1 MKYIPRRLQAVI
13 EDALAEQSAV
23 GLLGPRQ
30 VGKTTLA
37 HRIAAGR
44 EAVYLDLENP
54 EDLALLAEPRA
65 LLATYADR
73 LVILDEVQRLPGLF
87 QTLRGLI
94 DQYRRDGRGTGC
106 FLLLGSSS
114 PDLLRQTSE
123 SLAGRIAY
131 RELGPLDVSEVG
143 REAVDR
149 LWLRGG
155 FPSAWLASSD
165 EASFDWRRDLVRTYL
180 ERDIP
185 VFDSRLPAETLRRL
199 WTMLAH
205 NQGAP
210 LNAAQLASSLAVH
223 VRTLNRYIDLL
234 VDLLLLRRL
243 PSWSGNVGKRLVR
256 SPRLYL
262 RDSGLV
268 HALLG
273 LRRLEDVLAH
283 PVAGGSWEGFVIEN
297 LLATAPDWVQPFFYR
312 TQAGAEVDLVLEF
325 DPANRWAI
333 EIKRSASRPT
343 PSKGFHTACDDL
355 QAQRRI
361 VVYGGTRAF
370 PQPNGVETLPL
381 DGLMDEL
388 SVSYNRSLSL

>member
-1 MKYIPRRLQAVI
+1 MEYVPRRLQADI
-13 EDALAEQSAV
+13 ESALAEQSAV
-23 GLLGPRQ
+23 GVLGPRQ

-37 HRIAAGR
+37 HRLVADR

-54 EDLALLAEPRA
+54 EDLALLSEPRA

-94 DQYRRDGRGTGC
+94 DQYRRAGRGVGC

-114 PDLLRQTSE
+114 PDLLRQSAE

-131 RELGPLDVSEVG
+131 RELGTLDLSETG
-143 REAVDR
+143 PESMDR

-155 FPSAWLASSD
+155 FPRAWLARSD
-165 EASFDWRRDLVRTYL
+165 AASFFWRRDLVRTYL

-205 NQGAP
+205 SQGAL
-210 LNAAQLASSLAVH
+210 LNTAQLASSLAIH

-234 VDLLLLRRL
+234 VDLLLVRRL
-243 PSWSGNVGKRLVR
+243 PPWSGNVGKRLVR
-256 SPRLYL
+256 SPRLYV
-262 RDSGLV
+262 RDSGIV

-283 PVAGGSWEGFVIEN
+283 PVAGGSWEGFVLEN
-297 LLATAPDWVQPFFYR
+297 LLAAAPAWAQPFFYR
-312 TQAGAEVDLVLEF
+312 TQAGAEVDVVLEF
-325 DPANRWAI
+325 DPSNRWAV

-343 PSKGFHTACDDL
+343 PSKGFHTACADL
-355 QAQRRI
+355 EVQRRL

-381 DGLMDEL
+381 ARLMEEL
-388 SVSYNRSLSL
+388 RANGQ

>member
-1 MKYIPRRLQAVI
+1 MKYVHRRLQAIV
-13 EDALAEQSAV
+13 ESALAEQSAV

-54 EDLALLAEPRA
+54 EDLALLSEPRA
-65 LLATYADR
+65 LLATYAGR

-94 DQYRRDGRGTGC
+94 DQYRRAGRGAGC

-114 PDLLRQTSE
+114 PDLLRQSAE

-131 RELGPLDVSEVG
+131 RELGLLDLGETGQDSM
-143 REAVDR
+143 DR

-155 FPSAWLASSD
+155 FPSAWLAGSD
-165 EASFDWRRDLVRTYL
+165 AASFDWRRDLVRTYL

-223 VRTLNRYIDLL
+223 TRTLNRYVDLL
-234 VDLLLLRRL
+234 VHLLLIRRL
-243 PSWSGNVGKRLVR
+243 PPWSGNVGKRLVR

-262 RDSGLV
+262 RDSGVV

-297 LLATAPDWVQPFFYR
+297 LLAAAPAWVQPFYYR
-312 TQAGAEVDLVLEF
+312 TQAGAEVDLILEF
-325 DPANRWAI
+325 DPGRRWAV
-333 EIKRSASRPT
+333 EIKRSVSRPE
-343 PSKGFHTACDDL
+343 PSRGFHIACADL
-355 QAQRRI
+355 GAQRRI
-361 VVYGGTRAF
+361 VVYGGTREF

-381 DGLMDEL
+381 VGLMEAL
-388 SVSYNRSLSL
+388 KGEGL

>member
-1 MKYIPRRLQAVI
+1 MKYIYRKLQAVI

-44 EAVYLDLENP
+44 ETVYLDLENP

-94 DQYRRDGRGTGC
+94 DQHRRNGRGAGC

-131 RELGPLDVSEVG
+131 RELGPLDISEVG
-143 REAVDR
+143 RDAVDR

-223 VRTLNRYIDLL
+223 VRTLNRYLNLL
-234 VDLLLLRRL
+234 VDLLLVRRL
-243 PSWSGNVGKRLVR
+243 PPWSGNVGKRLVR
-256 SPRLYL
+256 SPRLYV
-262 RDSGLV
+262 RDSGVV

-325 DPANRWAI
+325 DPANRWAV
-333 EIKRSASRPT
+333 EIKRLASRLT

-381 DGLMDEL
+381 AGLMEGL
-388 SVSYNRSLSL
+388 RKRGQ

>member
-1 MKYIPRRLQAVI
+1 MEYVPRRLQPAI
-13 EDALAEQSAV
+13 ESALAEQSAV

-44 EAVYLDLENP
+44 DAVYLDLENP
-54 EDLALLAEPRA
+54 EDLALLSEPRPV
-65 LLATYADR
+65 LAGYAGK

-94 DQYRRDGRGTGC
+94 DQYRRDGRGAGR

-114 PDLLRQTSE
+114 PDLLRQSAE

-131 RELGPLDVSEVG
+131 RELGPLDLGETG
-143 REAVDR
+143 QGEVDR

-155 FPSAWLASSD
+155 FPSAWLAGND
-165 EASFDWRRDLVRTYL
+165 AASFVWRRDLIRTYL

-210 LNAAQLASSLAVH
+210 LNATQLASSLAVH

-234 VDLLLLRRL
+234 VDLLLVRRL
-243 PSWSGNVGKRLVR
+243 PPWSGNVGKRLVR
-256 SPRLYL
+256 SPRLYV
-262 RDSGLV
+262 RDSGIV

-283 PVAGGSWEGFVIEN
+283 PVAGGSWEGFAVEN
-297 LLATAPDWVQPFFYR
+297 LLAAAPDWAQPFFYR

-325 DPANRWAI
+325 DPGRRWAV
-333 EIKRSASRPT
+333 EIKRSASRPA
-343 PSKGFHTACDDL
+343 PSRGFHTACADL
-355 QAQRRI
+355 EAQRRI

-381 DGLMDEL
+381 DGLMEQL
-388 SVSYNRSLSL
+388 RAEGR

>member
-1 MKYIPRRLQAVI
+1 MEYIPRRLQATI

-94 DQYRRDGRGTGC
+94 DQHRRDGRGSGC

-114 PDLLRQTSE
+114 PDLLRQTAE

-143 REAVDR
+143 RDTVDR

-210 LNAAQLASSLAVH
+210 LNAAQLASSLAIH

-234 VDLLLLRRL
+234 VDLLLVRRL
-243 PSWSGNVGKRLVR
+243 PPWSGNVGKRLVR

-262 RDSGLV
+262 RDSGIV

-297 LLATAPDWVQPFFYR
+297 LLAAAPDWVQPFFYR
-312 TQAGAEVDLVLEF
+312 TQAGAEVDLVLEL
-325 DPANRWAI
+325 DPGSRWAI
-333 EIKRSASRPT
+333 EVKRSASRPA

-370 PQPNGVETLPL
+370 PQPNGVDTLPL
-381 DGLMDEL
+381 DELMEQL
-388 SVSYNRSLSL
+388 RV

>member
-1 MKYIPRRLQAVI
+1 MKNIHRALQANI
-13 EDALAEQSAV
+13 ESALAEQSAV

-37 HRIAAGR
+37 HRIAEGR
-44 EAVYLDLENP
+44 QAVYLDLENP
-54 EDLALLAEPRA
+54 EDLALMNEPRP
-65 LLATYADR
+65 LLASYADR

-94 DQYRRDGRGTGC
+94 DQYRRDDRGAGR

-114 PDLLRQTSE
+114 PDLLRQSAE

-131 RELGPLDVSEVG
+131 RELGPL
-143 REAVDR
+143 AVTETGQQSVDQ

-155 FPSAWLASSD
+155 FPSAWLAGSD
-165 EASFDWRRDLVRTYL
+165 TASFAWRRDFARTYL

-185 VFDSRLPAETLRRL
+185 ALDSRLPGETLRRL

-210 LNAAQLASSLAVH
+210 LNAAQLASALTIH

-234 VDLLLLRRL
+234 ADLLLLRRL
-243 PSWSGNVGKRLVR
+243 PPWSGNVGKRLVR

-262 RDSGLV
+262 RDSGIV

-283 PVAGGSWEGFVIEN
+283 PVAGASWEGFVIEN
-297 LLATAPDWVQPFFYR
+297 LLAATPSWAQPFFYR

-325 DPANRWAI
+325 DPGRRWAI
-333 EIKRSASRPT
+333 EIKRSTSRPT
-343 PSKGFHTACDDL
+343 PSRGFYNGCADL
-355 QAQRRI
+355 KAQRRI
-361 VVYGGTRAF
+361 VVYGGSRAF
-370 PQPNGVETLPL
+370 PQPNGVETMPLAQFMKELQALEPLP
-381 DGLMDEL
+381 
-388 SVSYNRSLSL
+388 SS

>member
-131 RELGPLDVSEVG
+131 RELGPLDISEVG
-143 REAVDR
+143 RDAVDR

-185 VFDSRLPAETLRRL
+185 IFDSRLPAETLRRL

-234 VDLLLLRRL
+234 VDLLLVRRL
-243 PSWSGNVGKRLVR
+243 PPWSGNVGKRLVR

-262 RDSGLV
+262 RDSGIV

-297 LLATAPDWVQPFFYR
+297 LLAAAPAWAQPFFYR

-325 DPANRWAI
+325 DPDSRWAI
-333 EIKRSASRPT
+333 EIKRSVSRPA

>member
-1 MKYIPRRLQAVI
+1 MEYIPRRLQATI

-94 DQYRRDGRGTGC
+94 DQHRRDGRGSGC

-114 PDLLRQTSE
+114 PDLLRQTAE

-143 REAVDR
+143 RDTVDR

-210 LNAAQLASSLAVH
+210 LNAAQLASSLAIH

-234 VDLLLLRRL
+234 VDLLLVRRL
-243 PSWSGNVGKRLVR
+243 PPWSGNVGKRLVR

-262 RDSGLV
+262 RDSGIV
-268 HALLG
+268 HALFG

-283 PVAGGSWEGFVIEN
+283 PVAGGSWEGFVMEN
-297 LLATAPDWVQPFFYR
+297 LLTAAPAWAQPFFYR

-325 DPANRWAI
+325 DPGNRWAI
-333 EIKRSASRPT
+333 EIKRSTSRPA

-381 DGLMDEL
+381 DELMEQL
-388 SVSYNRSLSL
+388 RM

>member
-1 MKYIPRRLQAVI
+1 MKYVRRRLHAGL
-13 EDALAEQSAV
+13 ESALAEQSAV

-44 EAVYLDLENP
+44 DAVYLDLENP
-54 EDLALLAEPRA
+54 EDLALLSEPRA
-65 LLATYADR
+65 LLATYAGK

-94 DQYRRDGRGTGC
+94 DEYRGLGHGAGC

-114 PDLLRQTSE
+114 PDLLRQTAE

-131 RELGPLDVSEVG
+131 RELGPLDISEVG
-143 REAVDR
+143 RDAMDK

-155 FPSAWLASSD
+155 FPSAWLAGSD
-165 EASFDWRRDLVRTYL
+165 AASFVWRRDLIRTYL

-205 NQGAP
+205 SQGAP

-234 VDLLLLRRL
+234 ADLLLVRRL
-243 PSWSGNVGKRLVR
+243 PPWSGNVGKRLVR
-256 SPRLYL
+256 SPRLYV
-262 RDSGLV
+262 RDSGIV

-297 LLATAPDWVQPFFYR
+297 LLAVAPAWAQPFFFR
-312 TQAGAEVDLVLEF
+312 TQAGAEVDLLLEF
-325 DPANRWAI
+325 DPGSRWAV

-343 PSKGFHTACDDL
+343 PSKGFHTACADL
-355 QAQRRI
+355 EAERRI

-381 DGLMDEL
+381 EELMAQL
-388 SVSYNRSLSL
+388 TAKGQ

>member
-1 MKYIPRRLQAVI
+1 MKYVHRRLQAII
-13 EDALAEQSAV
+13 ESALAEQSAV

-54 EDLALLAEPRA
+54 EDLALLSEPRA
-65 LLATYADR
+65 LLATYAGR

-94 DQYRRDGRGTGC
+94 DQYRRAGRGAGC

-114 PDLLRQTSE
+114 PDLLRQSAE

-131 RELGPLDVSEVG
+131 RELGPLDLGETGQDSM
-143 REAVDR
+143 DR

-155 FPSAWLASSD
+155 FPSAWLAGSD
-165 EASFDWRRDLVRTYL
+165 AASFVWRRDLVRTYL

-223 VRTLNRYIDLL
+223 TRTLNRYVDLL
-234 VDLLLLRRL
+234 VDLLLVRRL
-243 PSWSGNVGKRLVR
+243 PPWSGNVGKRLVR

-262 RDSGLV
+262 RDSGIV

-283 PVAGGSWEGFVIEN
+283 PVAGGSWEGFVVEN
-297 LLATAPDWVQPFFYR
+297 LLAAAPAWVQPFYYR

-325 DPANRWAI
+325 DPGRRWAV
-333 EIKRSASRPT
+333 EIKRSVSRPT
-343 PSKGFHTACDDL
+343 PSRGFHIACADL
-355 QAQRRI
+355 GAQRRI
-361 VVYGGTRAF
+361 VVYGGTREF

-381 DGLMDEL
+381 VGLMEAL
-388 SVSYNRSLSL
+388 KGEGL

>member
-1 MKYIPRRLQAVI
+1 MKYVPRRLRSDIVS
-13 EDALAEQSAV
+13 ALAEQSAV

-44 EAVYLDLENP
+44 DAVYLDLENP
-54 EDLALLAEPRA
+54 EDLALLSEPRP
-65 LLATYADR
+65 LLAGYAGK

-94 DQYRRDGRGTGC
+94 DQYRRAGLGAGR

-114 PDLLRQTSE
+114 PDLLRQSAE

-131 RELGPLDVSEVG
+131 RELGPLDLGETG
-143 REAVDR
+143 QGQVDR

-155 FPSAWLASSD
+155 FPSAWLAGSD
-165 EASFDWRRDLVRTYL
+165 AASFVWRRVLIRTYL

-210 LNAAQLASSLAVH
+210 LNATQLASSLAVH

-234 VDLLLLRRL
+234 VDLLLVRRL
-243 PSWSGNVGKRLVR
+243 PPWSGNVGKRLVR

-262 RDSGLV
+262 RDSGIV

-283 PVAGGSWEGFVIEN
+283 PVAGGSWEGFAIEN
-297 LLATAPDWVQPFFYR
+297 LLAAAPDWVQPFFYR
-312 TQAGAEVDLVLEF
+312 TQGGAEVDLVLDF
-325 DPANRWAI
+325 DPGRRWAV
-333 EIKRSASRPT
+333 EIKRSASRPA
-343 PSKGFHTACDDL
+343 PSRGFHTACADIE
-355 QAQRRI
+355 AQRRI

-381 DGLMDEL
+381 DGLMEQL
-388 SVSYNRSLSL
+388 RAKGR

>member
-1 MKYIPRRLQAVI
+1 MEYVPRRLQADI
-13 EDALAEQSAV
+13 ESALAEQSAV

-37 HRIAAGR
+37 HRLAAYR

-54 EDLALLAEPRA
+54 EDLALLSEPRA
-65 LLATYADR
+65 VLATYADR

-94 DQYRRDGRGTGC
+94 DQYRRAGRGVGC

-114 PDLLRQTSE
+114 PDLLRQSAE

-131 RELGPLDVSEVG
+131 RELGTLDLSETG
-143 REAVDR
+143 PESMDR

-155 FPSAWLASSD
+155 FPRAWLAGSD
-165 EASFDWRRDLVRTYL
+165 AASFLWRRDLVRTYL

-205 NQGAP
+205 SQGAL
-210 LNAAQLASSLAVH
+210 LNTAQLASSLAIH

-234 VDLLLLRRL
+234 VDLLLVRRL
-243 PSWSGNVGKRLVR
+243 PPWSGNVGKRLVR
-256 SPRLYL
+256 SPRLYV
-262 RDSGLV
+262 RDSGIV

-283 PVAGGSWEGFVIEN
+283 PVAGGSWEGFVLEN
-297 LLATAPDWVQPFFYR
+297 LLAAAPAWAQPFFYR
-312 TQAGAEVDLVLEF
+312 TQAGAEVDVVLEF
-325 DPANRWAI
+325 DPGNRWAV

-343 PSKGFHTACDDL
+343 PSKGFHTACADL
-355 QAQRRI
+355 EVQRRF

-381 DGLMDEL
+381 ARLMEEL
-388 SVSYNRSLSL
+388 RANGR

>member
-1 MKYIPRRLQAVI
+1 MEYLPRRLQPAI
-13 EDALAEQSAV
+13 ESALAEQSAV

-44 EAVYLDLENP
+44 DAVYLDLENP
-54 EDLALLAEPRA
+54 EDLALLSEPRP
-65 LLATYADR
+65 LLAGYAGK

-87 QTLRGLI
+87 LTLRGLI
-94 DQYRRDGRGTGC
+94 DEYRRAGRGAGR

-114 PDLLRQTSE
+114 PDLLRQSAE

-131 RELGPLDVSEVG
+131 RELGPLNLGETG
-143 REAVDR
+143 QGQVDR

-155 FPSAWLASSD
+155 FPSAWLAGSD
-165 EASFDWRRDLVRTYL
+165 AASFVWRRDLIRTYL

-210 LNAAQLASSLAVH
+210 LNATQLASSLAVH
-223 VRTLNRYIDLL
+223 VRTLNRYTDLL
-234 VDLLLLRRL
+234 VNLLLVRRL
-243 PSWSGNVGKRLVR
+243 PPWSGNAGKRLVR

-262 RDSGLV
+262 RDSGIV

-283 PVAGGSWEGFVIEN
+283 PVAGGSWEGFAIEN
-297 LLATAPDWVQPFFYR
+297 LLAAAPNWVQPFFYR

-325 DPANRWAI
+325 DPGRRWAV
-333 EIKRSASRPT
+333 EIKRSASHPA
-343 PSKGFHTACDDL
+343 PSRGFHTACADID
-355 QAQRRI
+355 AQRRI
-361 VVYGGTRAF
+361 VAYGGTRAF

-381 DGLMDEL
+381 NGLMEQL
-388 SVSYNRSLSL
+388 RAEGR

>member
-1 MKYIPRRLQAVI
+1 MEYVPRRLQADI
-13 EDALAEQSAV
+13 ESALAEQSAV

-37 HRIAAGR
+37 HRLVADR

-54 EDLALLAEPRA
+54 EDLALLSEPRA

-94 DQYRRDGRGTGC
+94 DQYRRAGRGVGC

-114 PDLLRQTSE
+114 PDLLRQSAE

-131 RELGPLDVSEVG
+131 RELGTLDLSETG
-143 REAVDR
+143 PESMDR

-155 FPSAWLASSD
+155 FPRAWLAGSD
-165 EASFDWRRDLVRTYL
+165 AASFLWRRDLVRTYL

-205 NQGAP
+205 SQGAL
-210 LNAAQLASSLAVH
+210 LNAAQLASSLAIH

-234 VDLLLLRRL
+234 VDLLLVRRL
-243 PSWSGNVGKRLVR
+243 PPWSGNVGKRLVR
-256 SPRLYL
+256 SPRLYV
-262 RDSGLV
+262 RDSGIV

-283 PVAGGSWEGFVIEN
+283 PVAGGSWEGFVLEN
-297 LLATAPDWVQPFFYR
+297 LLAAAPAWAQPFFYR
-312 TQAGAEVDLVLEF
+312 TQAGAEVDVVLEF
-325 DPANRWAI
+325 DPGNRWAV

-343 PSKGFHTACDDL
+343 PSKGFHTACADL
-355 QAQRRI
+355 EVQRRL

-381 DGLMDEL
+381 ARLMEEL
-388 SVSYNRSLSL
+388 RANGR

>member
-1 MKYIPRRLQAVI
+1 MEYIPRRLQATI

-94 DQYRRDGRGTGC
+94 DQHRRDGRGSGC

-114 PDLLRQTSE
+114 PDLLRQTAE

-143 REAVDR
+143 RDTVDR

-210 LNAAQLASSLAVH
+210 LNAAQLASSLAIH

-234 VDLLLLRRL
+234 VDLLLVRRL
-243 PSWSGNVGKRLVR
+243 PPWSGNVGKRLVR

-262 RDSGLV
+262 RDSGIV

-283 PVAGGSWEGFVIEN
+283 PVAGGSWEGFVMEN
-297 LLATAPDWVQPFFYR
+297 LLTAAPAWAQPFFYR

-325 DPANRWAI
+325 DPGNRWAI
-333 EIKRSASRPT
+333 EIKRSTSRPA

-381 DGLMDEL
+381 DELMEQL
-388 SVSYNRSLSL
+388 RM

>member
-1 MKYIPRRLQAVI
+1 MMNISRRLHATV
-13 EDALAEQSAV
+13 EFALAEQPAV

-37 HRIAAGR
+37 HRVAAGR
-44 EAVYLDLENP
+44 DAVYLDLENP
-54 EDLALLAEPRA
+54 EDLTLLSEPRPLLAG
-65 LLATYADR
+65 YAGK

-94 DQYRRDGRGTGC
+94 DEYRRAGRGAGC

-114 PDLLRQTSE
+114 PDLLRQTAE

-131 RELGPLDVSEVG
+131 RELGPLDIEEIG
-143 REAVDR
+143 QDQADK

-155 FPSAWLASSD
+155 FPNAWLAGSD
-165 EASFDWRRDLVRTYL
+165 AASFAWRLDLIRTYL

-210 LNAAQLASSLAVH
+210 LNTAQLASSLAIH
-223 VRTLNRYIDLL
+223 VRTLNRYVDLL
-234 VDLLLLRRL
+234 VDLLLVRRL
-243 PSWSGNVGKRLVR
+243 PPWSGNVGKRLVR

-262 RDSGLV
+262 RDSGIV

-273 LRRLEDVLAH
+273 LRRMEDVLAH

-297 LLATAPDWVQPFFYR
+297 LLAVAPPWVQPFFYR
-312 TQAGAEVDLVLEF
+312 TQAGAEVDLLLEF
-325 DPANRWAI
+325 DPGSRWAI
-333 EIKRSASRPT
+333 EIKRSASRPA
-343 PSKGFHTACDDL
+343 PSKGFHTACADL
-355 QAQRRI
+355 EAQRRI
-361 VVYGGTRAF
+361 VVYGGNRAF
-370 PQPNGVETLPL
+370 PQAHGVETLPL
-381 DGLMDEL
+381 AELMEEL
-388 SVSYNRSLSL
+388 RAKGA

>member
-1 MKYIPRRLQAVI
+1 MEYVPRRLQADI
-13 EDALAEQSAV
+13 ESALAEQSAV

-37 HRIAAGR
+37 HRLAAYR

-54 EDLALLAEPRA
+54 EDLALLSEPRA
-65 LLATYADR
+65 VLATYADR

-94 DQYRRDGRGTGC
+94 DQYRRAGRGVGC

-114 PDLLRQTSE
+114 PDLLRQSAE

-131 RELGPLDVSEVG
+131 RELGTLDLSETG
-143 REAVDR
+143 PESMDR

-155 FPSAWLASSD
+155 FPRAWLAGSD
-165 EASFDWRRDLVRTYL
+165 AASFLWRRDLVRTYL

-205 NQGAP
+205 SQGAL
-210 LNAAQLASSLAVH
+210 LNTAQLASSLAIH

-234 VDLLLLRRL
+234 VDLLLVRRL
-243 PSWSGNVGKRLVR
+243 PPWSGNVGKRLVR
-256 SPRLYL
+256 SPRLYV
-262 RDSGLV
+262 RDSGIV

-273 LRRLEDVLAH
+273 LRRLEDVLSH
-283 PVAGGSWEGFVIEN
+283 PVAGGSWEGFVLEN
-297 LLATAPDWVQPFFYR
+297 LLAAAPAWAQPFFYR
-312 TQAGAEVDLVLEF
+312 TQAGAEVDVVLEF
-325 DPANRWAI
+325 DPGNRWAV

-343 PSKGFHTACDDL
+343 PSKGFHTACADL
-355 QAQRRI
+355 EVQRRL

-381 DGLMDEL
+381 ARLMEEL
-388 SVSYNRSLSL
+388 RANGQ

>member
-1 MKYIPRRLQAVI
+1 MEYVPRRLQADI
-13 EDALAEQSAV
+13 ESALAEQSAV

-37 HRIAAGR
+37 HRLAAYR

-54 EDLALLAEPRA
+54 EDLALLSEPRA

-94 DQYRRDGRGTGC
+94 DQYRRAGRGVGC

-114 PDLLRQTSE
+114 PDLLRQSAE

-131 RELGPLDVSEVG
+131 RELGTLDLSETG
-143 REAVDR
+143 PESMDR

-155 FPSAWLASSD
+155 FPRAWLAGSD
-165 EASFDWRRDLVRTYL
+165 AASFLWRRDLVRTYL

-205 NQGAP
+205 SQGAL
-210 LNAAQLASSLAVH
+210 LNTAQLASSLAIH

-234 VDLLLLRRL
+234 VDLLLVRRL
-243 PSWSGNVGKRLVR
+243 PPWSGNVGKRLVR
-256 SPRLYL
+256 SPRLYV
-262 RDSGLV
+262 RDSGIV

-283 PVAGGSWEGFVIEN
+283 PVAGGSWEGFVLEN
-297 LLATAPDWVQPFFYR
+297 LLAAAPAWAQPFFYR
-312 TQAGAEVDLVLEF
+312 TQAGAEVDVVLEF
-325 DPANRWAI
+325 DPGNRWAV

-343 PSKGFHTACDDL
+343 PSKGFHTACADL
-355 QAQRRI
+355 EVQRRF

-381 DGLMDEL
+381 ARLMEEL
-388 SVSYNRSLSL
+388 RANGQ

>member
-1 MKYIPRRLQAVI
+1 MEYIPRRLQATI

-94 DQYRRDGRGTGC
+94 DQHRRDGRGSGC

-114 PDLLRQTSE
+114 PDLLRQTAE

-143 REAVDR
+143 RDTVDR

-165 EASFDWRRDLVRTYL
+165 EASFDWRRDLVRAYL

-185 VFDSRLPAETLRRL
+185 MFDSRLPAETLRRL

-205 NQGAP
+205 NQGTP
-210 LNAAQLASSLAVH
+210 LNSAQLASSLAVH

-234 VDLLLLRRL
+234 VDLLLVRRL
-243 PSWSGNVGKRLVR
+243 PPWSGNVGKRLVR

-262 RDSGLV
+262 RDSGIV

-297 LLATAPDWVQPFFYR
+297 LLAAAPDWVQPFFYR
-312 TQAGAEVDLVLEF
+312 TQAGAEVDLVLEL
-325 DPANRWAI
+325 DPGSRWAI
-333 EIKRSASRPT
+333 EVKRSASRPA

-381 DGLMDEL
+381 DELMEQL
-388 SVSYNRSLSL
+388 RM

>member
-1 MKYIPRRLQAVI
+1 MKYVHRRLQAII
-13 EDALAEQSAV
+13 ESALAEQSAV

-44 EAVYLDLENP
+44 GAVYLDLENP
-54 EDLALLAEPRA
+54 EDLALLSEPRA
-65 LLATYADR
+65 LLATYAGR

-94 DQYRRDGRGTGC
+94 DQHRRAGRGAGC

-114 PDLLRQTSE
+114 PDLLRQSAE

-131 RELGPLDVSEVG
+131 RELGPLDLGETGQESM
-143 REAVDR
+143 DR

-155 FPSAWLASSD
+155 FPGAWLAGSD
-165 EASFDWRRDLVRTYL
+165 AASFDWRRDLVRTYL

-223 VRTLNRYIDLL
+223 TRTLNRYVDLL
-234 VDLLLLRRL
+234 VDLLLVRRL
-243 PSWSGNVGKRLVR
+243 PPWSGNVGKRLVR

-262 RDSGLV
+262 RDSGIV

-297 LLATAPDWVQPFFYR
+297 LLAAAPAWVQPFYYR

-325 DPANRWAI
+325 DPGRRWAV
-333 EIKRSASRPT
+333 EIKRSVSRPA
-343 PSKGFHTACDDL
+343 PSRGFHIACADL
-355 QAQRRI
+355 GARRRI
-361 VVYGGTRAF
+361 VVYGGTREF
-370 PQPNGVETLPL
+370 PQPNDVETLPL
-381 DGLMDEL
+381 AGLMEAL
-388 SVSYNRSLSL
+388 KGEGL

>member
-1 MKYIPRRLQAVI
+1 MNYVHRRLQAGI
-13 EDALAEQSAV
+13 ESALAEQSAV

-44 EAVYLDLENP
+44 DAVYLDLENP
-54 EDLALLAEPRA
+54 EDLALLSEPRA
-65 LLATYADR
+65 LLPTYADR

-94 DQYRRDGRGTGC
+94 DEYRRTGRGAGR

-114 PDLLRQTSE
+114 PDLLRQTAE

-131 RELGPLDVSEVG
+131 RELGPLDIGEVG
-143 REAVDR
+143 RDALDQ

-155 FPSAWLASSD
+155 FPSAWLAGSD
-165 EASFDWRRDLVRTYL
+165 AASFVWRRDLIRTYL

-205 NQGAP
+205 SQGAP
-210 LNAAQLASSLAVH
+210 LNAVQLASSLAIH

-234 VDLLLLRRL
+234 VDLLLVRRL
-243 PSWSGNVGKRLVR
+243 PPWSGNVGKRLVR
-256 SPRLYL
+256 SPRLYV
-262 RDSGLV
+262 RDSGIV

-273 LRRLEDVLAH
+273 LRGLEDVLAH

-297 LLATAPDWVQPFFYR
+297 LLAVAPAWTQPFFYR

-325 DPANRWAI
+325 DPSSRWAI
-333 EIKRSASRPT
+333 EIKRSTSRPT
-343 PSKGFHTACDDL
+343 PSKGFHTACADL
-355 QAQRRI
+355 EAERRI
-361 VVYGGTRAF
+361 VVYGGARAF

-381 DGLMDEL
+381 EELMAQL
-388 SVSYNRSLSL
+388 TAQGQ

>member
-73 LVILDEVQRLPGLF
+73 LVILDEVQRLPELF

-234 VDLLLLRRL
+234 VDLLLVRRL
-243 PSWSGNVGKRLVR
+243 PPWSGNVGKRLVR

-262 RDSGLV
+262 RDNGIV

-297 LLATAPDWVQPFFYR
+297 LLAAAPAWAQPFFYR

-325 DPANRWAI
+325 DPGSRWAI
-333 EIKRSASRPT
+333 EIKRSASRPA

-388 SVSYNRSLSL
+388 SVSYRRSLSL

>member
-1 MKYIPRRLQAVI
+1 MEYVHRRLQAGI
-13 EDALAEQSAV
+13 ESALAEQSAV

-54 EDLALLAEPRA
+54 EDLALLSEPRA
-65 LLATYADR
+65 LLATYADK
-73 LVILDEVQRLPGLF
+73 LVILDEVQRLPDLF

-94 DQYRRDGRGTGC
+94 DHYRRTGRGAGR
-106 FLLLGSSS
+106 FLVLGPSS
-114 PDLLRQTSE
+114 PDLLRQSAE

-131 RELGPLDVSEVG
+131 QELGPLDLSETG
-143 REAVDR
+143 PESMDR

-155 FPSAWLASSD
+155 FPSAWLAGSD
-165 EASFDWRRDLVRTYL
+165 AASFVWRRDLVRTYL

-234 VDLLLLRRL
+234 VNLLLVRRL
-243 PSWSGNVGKRLVR
+243 PPWSGNVGKRLVR

-262 RDSGLV
+262 RDSGIV

-297 LLATAPDWVQPFFYR
+297 LLAAAPAWAQPFFYR
-312 TQAGAEVDLVLEF
+312 TQAGAEVDLVLEL
-325 DPANRWAI
+325 DPSNRWAI
-333 EIKRSASRPT
+333 EIKRSASRPA
-343 PSKGFHTACDDL
+343 PSKGFHTACADL
-355 QAQRRI
+355 EAQRRI

-381 DGLMDEL
+381 DGLMAQL
-388 SVSYNRSLSL
+388 RAKGQ

>member
-1 MKYIPRRLQAVI
+1 MKYVHRRLQAII
-13 EDALAEQSAV
+13 ESALAEQSAV

-54 EDLALLAEPRA
+54 EDLALLSEPRA
-65 LLATYADR
+65 LLATYAGR

-94 DQYRRDGRGTGC
+94 DQYRRAGRGAGC

-114 PDLLRQTSE
+114 PDLLRQSAE

-131 RELGPLDVSEVG
+131 RELGPLDLGETGQDSM
-143 REAVDR
+143 DR

-155 FPSAWLASSD
+155 FPSAWLAGSD
-165 EASFDWRRDLVRTYL
+165 AASFEWRRDLVRTYL

-223 VRTLNRYIDLL
+223 TRTLNRYVDLL
-234 VDLLLLRRL
+234 VGLLLVRRL
-243 PSWSGNVGKRLVR
+243 PPWSGNMGKRLVR

-262 RDSGLV
+262 RDSGVV

-283 PVAGGSWEGFVIEN
+283 PVAGGSWEGFVVEN
-297 LLATAPDWVQPFFYR
+297 LLAVAPAWVQPFYYR

-325 DPANRWAI
+325 DPGRRWAV
-333 EIKRSASRPT
+333 EIKRSVSRPT
-343 PSKGFHTACDDL
+343 PSRGFHIACADL
-355 QAQRRI
+355 GAQRRI
-361 VVYGGTRAF
+361 VVYGGTREF

-381 DGLMDEL
+381 VGLMEAL
-388 SVSYNRSLSL
+388 KGEGL

>member
-1 MKYIPRRLQAVI
+1 MEYVPRRLQADI
-13 EDALAEQSAV
+13 ESALAEQSAV

-37 HRIAAGR
+37 HRLAAYR

-54 EDLALLAEPRA
+54 EDLALLSEPRA

-94 DQYRRDGRGTGC
+94 DQYRRAGRGVGC

-114 PDLLRQTSE
+114 PDLLRQSAE

-131 RELGPLDVSEVG
+131 RELGTLDLSETG
-143 REAVDR
+143 PESMDR

-155 FPSAWLASSD
+155 FPRAWLAGSD
-165 EASFDWRRDLVRTYL
+165 AASFLWRRDLVRTYL

-205 NQGAP
+205 SQGAL
-210 LNAAQLASSLAVH
+210 LNTAQLASSLAIH

-234 VDLLLLRRL
+234 VDLLLVRRL
-243 PSWSGNVGKRLVR
+243 PPWSGNVGKRLVR
-256 SPRLYL
+256 SPRLYV
-262 RDSGLV
+262 RDSGIV

-283 PVAGGSWEGFVIEN
+283 PVAGGSWEGFVLEN
-297 LLATAPDWVQPFFYR
+297 LLAAAPAWAQPFFYR
-312 TQAGAEVDLVLEF
+312 TQAGAEVDVVLEF
-325 DPANRWAI
+325 DPGNRWAV

-343 PSKGFHTACDDL
+343 PSKGFHTACADL
-355 QAQRRI
+355 EVQRRL

-381 DGLMDEL
+381 ARLMEE
-388 SVSYNRSLSL
+388 SRANGR